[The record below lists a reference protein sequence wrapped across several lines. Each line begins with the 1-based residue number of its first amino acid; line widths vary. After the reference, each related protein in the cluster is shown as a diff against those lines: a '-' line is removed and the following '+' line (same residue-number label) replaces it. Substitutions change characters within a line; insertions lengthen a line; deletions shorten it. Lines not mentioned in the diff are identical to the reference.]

1 MEQDQGGRAGE
12 APVRPPGLMVMV
24 ATWEPAPS
32 EWRPA
37 GHPQVIMAGESQ
49 TEAVGSLLE
58 PHLLTTQGL
67 CRFPLQLPRGDLGLT
82 SPQPPEHLS
91 LEGIPGHLLSHQPR
105 VPASI
110 CPSSALPRPNM
121 GKQRLGFSQQR
132 ASQPAQA

>member
-1 MEQDQGGRAGE
+1 
-12 APVRPPGLMVMV
+12 
-24 ATWEPAPS
+24 
-32 EWRPA
+32 
-37 GHPQVIMAGESQ
+37 MAGESQ
-49 TEAVGSLLE
+49 TEAVGSLPLMLGRKTKTLE

-110 CPSSALPRPNM
+110 CPSSALLRPNM

-132 ASQPAQA
+132 ASRPAQA